1 MKKIRFNIDG
11 YTIEAEEGQNL
22 LQAALD
28 AGIYIPH
35 LCYHPDLTPQ
45 GGCKLCTVEIEGVE
59 GTVQSCETIVAEG
72 MQVKTKTEK
81 VKHHRAVALELM
93 LASHPKDCTSCDKYL
108 NCELQ
113 ALMQYMG
120 VAHSRLR
127 EIDKENTRIIPSDQ
141 LIKREMYRCIQCG
154 RCVRACQE
162 LRGIG
167 ALQYNKRGGETYIG
181 TKDDVPLSET
191 DCRFCGACVEVC
203 PTGAIQ
209 DVKGVFAKDSPRNL
223 ALIPCTDKCPAH
235 TDIPM
240 YVRLAQ
246 QGKYS
251 DAVSVFREKLT
262 FPHSLGCVCTHTC
275 ESGCK
280 RNHVNEAVSIR
291 ELKRFSVEHDK
302 EESWKKRAFHNPPT
316 GKKAAVIGGGAAGM
330 TAAYY
335 LAKKGHE
342 VTVFERQP
350 MAGGMLSYG
359 IPKYRLP
366 QDIVNQEL
374 ETLVEVGI
382 KMVPNTNVASVD
394 EVFAK
399 GFDAVLVSV
408 GAQKGKRPPAYSGN
422 WKNALDAVD
431 FCRLAN
437 EGNLPDLGET
447 LTVYGG
453 GNVAFDCARTAK
465 MKGVSTVRV
474 VCLEP
479 RDKMLADKEE
489 VTCALAEGIEIL
501 NSKSML
507 GLEETS
513 TDTEGKKTGLN
524 ADTVLDAV
532 TGLKLINVVSF
543 RFGDK
548 GLELETEE
556 GSETVLKTDTLVFAT
571 GQQPGLTEAFGID
584 LQRGSVA
591 KTNDAL
597 GTGKEGVFAAG
608 DAVTGTKS
616 VVDAI
621 ESGRRAAMSIDSY
634 LGGDGNIEEVLYD
647 REKQNPRI
655 GTVENFAALKRA
667 EQLCGECDAAG
678 EALRCLQCDLRLDI
692 QKVKYWVDA
701 HYKQVKEAAE

>member
-1 MKKIRFNIDG
+1 
-11 YTIEAEEGQNL
+11 
-22 LQAALD
+22 
-28 AGIYIPH
+28 
-35 LCYHPDLTPQ
+35 
-45 GGCKLCTVEIEGVE
+45 
-59 GTVQSCETIVAEG
+59 
-72 MQVKTKTEK
+72 
-81 VKHHRAVALELM
+81 
-93 LASHPKDCTSCDKYL
+93 
-108 NCELQ
+108 
-113 ALMQYMG
+113 
-120 VAHSRLR
+120 
-127 EIDKENTRIIPSDQ
+127 
-141 LIKREMYRCIQCG
+141 
-154 RCVRACQE
+154 
-162 LRGIG
+162 
-167 ALQYNKRGGETYIG
+167 
-181 TKDDVPLSET
+181 
-191 DCRFCGACVEVC
+191 
-203 PTGAIQ
+203 
-209 DVKGVFAKDSPRNL
+209 PRNL
-223 ALIPCTDKCPAH
+223 ALVPCKDRCPAH

-246 QGKYS
+246 QGRYS

-262 FPHSLGCVCTHTC
+262 FPHSLGCVCTHSC

-302 EESWKKRAFHNPPT
+302 EERWKKRAFHNPPT

-335 LAKKGHE
+335 LAKKGHS

-350 MAGGMLSYG
+350 VAGGMLSYG

-366 QDIVNQEL
+366 QDIVNKEL
-374 ETLVEVGI
+374 ETLVAAGI
-382 KMVPNTNVASVD
+382 QLVPNTKVDSVD
-394 EVFAK
+394 EVLKK

-408 GAQKGKRPPAYSGN
+408 GAQKGKRPPAYSGT

-489 VTCALAEGIEIL
+489 VTCALEEGIEIL

-507 GLEETS
+507 GLEETDS
-513 TDTEGKKTGLN
+513 GSNEGNTVSGLDGIARQN
-524 ADTVLDAV
+524 AGEGNAVSGVNVV
-532 TGLKLINVVSF
+532 TGLRLINVLSF
-543 RFGDK
+543 RFGEK
-548 GLELETEE
+548 GLELETED

-571 GQQPGLTEAFGID
+571 GQQPDLTESFGVN
-584 LQRGSVA
+584 LHRGSFV
-591 KTNDAL
+591 KTDDAL
-597 GTGKEGVFAAG
+597 GTGKDAIFAAG

-616 VVDAI
+616 VVEAI
-621 ESGRRAAMSIDSY
+621 ESGRRAAMSIDRY

-647 REKQNPRI
+647 RGKQNPKI
-655 GTVENFAALKRA
+655 GSVENFAKLERA
-667 EQLCGECDAAG
+667 EHLCSECDAAG